1 MKITK
6 ANLSYVAHLLR
17 KNISNG
23 FTSQAFY
30 PEAKR
35 FNSILKYF
43 NINNNFEDFL
53 YKIEQSNICEFEKGI
68 IEIEDT
74 YIRIH
79 NGVYSNND
87 YEFWDDPYKATIVE
101 IGDEIKFN
109 KGLITIRQK
118 FITHDA
124 KCIEKITFN
133 S

>member
-53 YKIEQSNICEFEKGI
+53 YKIEESNICEFEKGI

-118 FITHDA
+118 FPIHDA
-124 KCIEKITFN
+124 KCIEKFTFN

>member
-35 FNSILKYF
+35 FNSILKHF
-43 NINNNFEDFL
+43 KIKEDWKDFL
-53 YKIEQSNICEFEKGI
+53 YKVEQSIECSFEKGI
-68 IEIEDT
+68 IEVESD

-79 NGVYSNND
+79 NEIYSNFNSD
-87 YEFWDDPYKATIVE
+87 FFDDPHKATLIHV
-101 IGDEIKFN
+101 GDEITFN

-118 FITHDA
+118 FVTHDA
-124 KCIEKITFN
+124 KCIEKFTFN